1 MRRRREK
8 AVGSPPIVLPG
19 PSETVILSTG
29 GGGRIPARVTARGA
43 NSLTV
48 AILVPTKPFSHSQLD
63 ALVVEYSDV
72 RGRVRVRGT
81 AVIEDPSEPDLL
93 RIDDPRSVE
102 VLQEREYVR
111 ILSARPVLVLSAG
124 GAVEVQSYTVDV
136 SGGGFL
142 LAGPDS
148 LKVGD
153 EISFRLV
160 LSQGVVPIAGRGS
173 VVRIDTRGRLAV
185 AIREISDLDRRR
197 LVRFIFD
204 CQRLE
209 RHRGL
214 EAEDR
219 HGS

>member
-19 PSETVILSTG
+19 PLETVILSTG

-160 LSQGVVPIAGRGS
+160 LSQGVVPIAGRGR